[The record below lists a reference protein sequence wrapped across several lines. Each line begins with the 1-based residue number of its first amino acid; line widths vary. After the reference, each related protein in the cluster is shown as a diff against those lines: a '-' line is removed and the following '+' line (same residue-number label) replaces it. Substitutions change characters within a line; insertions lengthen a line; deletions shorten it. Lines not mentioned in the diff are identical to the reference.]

1 MLTGKELT
9 QLLRDKGYK
18 VTPQRLAAYETLT
31 AENAHPTAEVFFSKL
46 QAECTAMSLATVYKT
61 LEILSRLSVINVP
74 NVGEDSFRFD
84 AVKEDH
90 HVRCTNCGA
99 VMDVHAPDSTR
110 LAKAV
115 EAASGYKVK
124 GHQFYFYG
132 LCPQM
137 RFLSRIF
144 YFAEI

>member
-18 VTPQRLAAYETLT
+18 VTPQRLAVYEQLA
-31 AENAHPTAEVFFSKL
+31 AENVHPTAEVLFSRL
-46 QAECTAMSLATVYKT
+46 QAKYPAMSLATVYKT
-61 LEILSRLSVINVP
+61 LEILSKLGVINVL

-90 HVRCTNCGA
+90 HHVRCINCGA
-99 VMDVHAPDSTR
+99 VMDVPAPDSTR
-110 LAKAV
+110 LTKAV

-132 LCPQM
+132 LCPKCG
-137 RFLSRIF
+137 S
-144 YFAEI
+144 